1 MTTPVVDDKENIVG
15 NPPPHDPEDDERKW
29 FGTAESETDENPLP
43 AFAINRS
50 DFIRLL
56 KGEELMYGPLRRM
69 ISIEDGPFDIV
80 DDGTEP
86 HKITPPEPIEFRNE
100 PESSTIRYV
109 YAQIE
114 EEMERDD
121 PTLNERI
128 GNVLRSFAD
137 RVRDVFRGGAGSGH
151 HAHAGR
157 PGEVGGS
164 APSGVAVAEK
174 PKYER
179 VQHSIEE
186 FRNAGG
192 TLYRIDAGRERNV
205 NAWRKEH
212 QDILDRAM
220 QEVEYYGS
228 ATGFNQELPGLH
240 IAKHRRKFRRFYIL
254 PDGRLFLVR
263 DHDEVAEH
271 VVVESLLHFSAMDEL
286 KDATGQLGFGSP
298 KDTMLT
304 IGFVRGGFDVL
315 NRDDD
320 NPALHELDLQFDTP
334 LTSEARRTIKD
345 LMALEPERLWFDANG
360 ISGKS
365 DSDLNRLVA
374 RTLEEKGGE
383 GSGHHDHAGRP
394 GEVGGSAPSGV
405 AAIGE
410 YDPDPRYEDY
420 DTREGKRF
428 RIDTDREHLIDQF
441 RKDHPEYMS
450 DAMDMI
456 ERYQPTRGFGAG
468 ERFVREA
475 PALNLW
481 EYGRSFGRFFIFPDG
496 RFFLVKDHDEIGDT
510 VSLDLQAKYG
520 TLGRTMELQNENAS
534 VFGKKGLVTLGFIR
548 GGWSQ
553 SNDPSPESLTHF
565 SFQFETPVSSAARR
579 TIKDLIV
586 SLSNI
591 LDQQFYHE
599 VYDQVQGKIQDA
611 FIFTINGRNIKD
623 LPEDPQLRDN
633 DNISIFPPVGGGQQ
647 QWIQGSYMK

>member
-1 MTTPVVDDKENIVG
+1 
-15 NPPPHDPEDDERKW
+15 
-29 FGTAESETDENPLP
+29 
-43 AFAINRS
+43 
-50 DFIRLL
+50 
-56 KGEELMYGPLRRM
+56 
-69 ISIEDGPFDIV
+69 
-80 DDGTEP
+80 
-86 HKITPPEPIEFRNE
+86 
-100 PESSTIRYV
+100 
-109 YAQIE
+109 
-114 EEMERDD
+114 MERDD

-394 GEVGGSAPSGV
+394 SEVGGSAPSGV

-579 TIKDLIV
+579 TIKDLIAINPNVNLSWDAGTRKEILSGYHQDDLMRLISRTTEDEQTEGDMKVTVRGPLRRIFIEEGGEGSGHHGHAGRPGEKGGSLPSGEV
-586 SLSNI
+586 SGSGNYKSASAALTKKYNT
-591 LDQQFYHE
+591 
-599 VYDQVQGKIQDA
+599 KI
-611 FIFTINGRNIKD
+611 T
-623 LPEDPQLRDN
+623 
-633 DNISIFPPVGGGQQ
+633 VGGGELSPLQPPSESFVLGVKVEDGRKVGLRYREYKE
-647 QWIQGSYMK
+647 IDERDETRTFHEPTDAS